1 MANNNQPQ
9 ISSVTSETLQEKI
22 RQLLPSQQGFGFDLM
37 AQNVIVP
44 IIDLTEAAENS
55 VLRKDLQEALGLGVT
70 HNQIAGGTTTIQN
83 STGFWRIFGNVTWR
97 GSLTNEEARIEVTDG
112 FSTTVNY
119 ELNILGSG
127 SPTNDNKSA
136 SYDFIV
142 FLAAGQSVVGVSSSA
157 VLTLNVTSRQI
168 ADVSG
173 NLTEPQGF

>member
-97 GSLTNEEARIEVTDG
+97 GSLTNEEARIEVTN
-112 FSTTVNY
+112 FKC
-119 ELNILGSG
+119 NI
-127 SPTNDNKSA
+127 
-136 SYDFIV
+136 
-142 FLAAGQSVVGVSSSA
+142 
-157 VLTLNVTSRQI
+157 
-168 ADVSG
+168 
-173 NLTEPQGF
+173 